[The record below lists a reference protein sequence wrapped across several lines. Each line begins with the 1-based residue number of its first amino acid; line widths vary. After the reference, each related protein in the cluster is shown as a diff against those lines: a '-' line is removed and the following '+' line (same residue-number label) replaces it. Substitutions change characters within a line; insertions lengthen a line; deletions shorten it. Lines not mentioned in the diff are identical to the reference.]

1 MSSNVRKR
9 AFRSSCACA
18 KSRADPCSP
27 FLHSVVSNDSVSGQ
41 GKPWSDCAD
50 AQADMGLRCPHMPED
65 KFPHGAAHAARH
77 MSRNVRKRQFWHVG
91 QTKIQIS
98 LRIRAVWSELR
109 CSYEETLHLCM
120 SKMCPVKILIRLCEC
135 AGWFESSLGAQVRR
149 YVFWRCGLYWEI
161 FYHTLHCV
169 Q

>member
-1 MSSNVRKR
+1 MLPLVGFQCQTRVLSYSRIHRNGLAMCFIKQLSWLSKELLISVALLLWVASSEIMSSNMRER
-9 AFRSSCACA
+9 AFISSCACA

-65 KFPHGAAHAARH
+65 KFPHGAAHAARP
-77 MSRNVRKRQFWHVG
+77 MPRNVRKRQFWHVG
-91 QTKIQIS
+91 QTKTQIS

-109 CSYEETLHLCM
+109 CSYEET
-120 SKMCPVKILIRLCEC
+120 
-135 AGWFESSLGAQVRR
+135 
-149 YVFWRCGLYWEI
+149 
-161 FYHTLHCV
+161 
-169 Q
+169 